1 MYLLVFVIVYNLSP
15 VEIRR
20 YVAVENLHIGVK
32 AFLSVH
38 IADVVLYSVT
48 LRASL
53 DELQNLFRFASQVYL
68 VDCLQGFQPHLGAK
82 VLVMRERAP
91 QPTLHHL
98 GRDSPLRYA
107 VDYVT
112 EERVRRRVDIAGTA
126 QGDSVLER
134 TRVLV
139 FLRPVP

>member
-1 MYLLVFVIVYNLSP
+1 M
-15 VEIRR
+15 
-20 YVAVENLHIGVK
+20 K

-68 VDCLQGFQPHLGAK
+68 VDGLQGFQPHVGAK

-91 QPTLHHL
+91 QPTLHNL
-98 GRDSPLRYA
+98 GRDSPLRYS

-112 EERVRRRVDIAGTA
+112 EERVRSRVDIAGTA

>member
-1 MYLLVFVIVYNLSP
+1 
-15 VEIRR
+15 
-20 YVAVENLHIGVK
+20 VK
-32 AFLSVH
+32 AFLSIH

-53 DELQNLFRFASQVYL
+53 DELQYLFRFSVQVHL
-68 VDCLQGFQPHLGAK
+68 VDGLQGFQPHVCAK
-82 VLVMRERAP
+82 VLVVRERSP

-98 GRDSPLRYA
+98 GCDSPLRYA
-107 VDYVT
+107 VDDVA
-112 EERVRRRVDIAGTA
+112 EERVRSRVDLAGTP

-139 FLRPVP
+139 FLRPVA

>member
-1 MYLLVFVIVYNLSP
+1 
-15 VEIRR
+15 VE
-20 YVAVENLHIGVK
+20 
-32 AFLSVH
+32 AFLSIH

-53 DELQNLFRFASQVYL
+53 DELQNLFRFASQVHL
-68 VDCLQGFQPHLGAK
+68 VDGLEGFQPHMGAK
-82 VLVMRERAP
+82 VLVVRERAP

-98 GRDSPLRYA
+98 GCDSPLRYA
-107 VDYVT
+107 VDYVA
-112 EERVRRRVDIAGTA
+112 EESVRSRVYLAGTA
-126 QGDSVLER
+126 HGDSVLER

>member
-1 MYLLVFVIVYNLSP
+1 MYLLVFVIVYNLAP

-20 YVAVENLHIGVK
+20 YVAVEYLHVGVLPL
-32 AFLSVH
+32 LSVNV
-38 IADVVLYSVT
+38 ADVVLYSVT
-48 LRASL
+48 LRAAL
-53 DELQNLFRFASQVYL
+53 YELQDLFRFAPQVHL
-68 VDCLQGFQPHLGAK
+68 VDGLQGFQPHVGAK

-98 GRDSPLRYA
+98 GCDSPLRYA
-107 VDYVT
+107 VHDVT
-112 EERVRRRVDIAGTA
+112 EERVRRRVDIAGTS

-139 FLRPVP
+139 FFRAVP